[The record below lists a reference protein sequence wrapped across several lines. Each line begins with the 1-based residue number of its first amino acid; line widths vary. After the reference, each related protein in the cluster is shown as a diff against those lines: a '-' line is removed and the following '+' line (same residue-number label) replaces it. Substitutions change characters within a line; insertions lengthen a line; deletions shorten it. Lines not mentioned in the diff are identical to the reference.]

1 MSNMI
6 PHNTV
11 FGYKPYL
18 PSAIRADRL
27 WVSVASYS
35 GREGASSWAE
45 KIWVGLAQSA
55 DFLVRMSKMFRI
67 FPYTYTNELR
77 ITL

>member
-11 FGYKPYL
+11 FGYKLYL
-18 PSAIRADRL
+18 PSAIRAGRL

-35 GREGASSWAE
+35 GRRGRGGEEKGVASKQSHAHVLSNVSLT
-45 KIWVGLAQSA
+45 KQAQSGVVCLFHHA
-55 DFLVRMSKMFRI
+55 VK
-67 FPYTYTNELR
+67 
-77 ITL
+77 